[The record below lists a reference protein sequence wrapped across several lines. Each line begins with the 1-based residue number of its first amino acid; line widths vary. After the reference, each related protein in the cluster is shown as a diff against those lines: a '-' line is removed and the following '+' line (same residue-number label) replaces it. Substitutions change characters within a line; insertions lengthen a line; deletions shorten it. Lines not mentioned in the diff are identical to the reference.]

1 MLLLIKSIVQ
11 HSIRQFMLL
20 YCDNVLNQLLRQVV
34 NYVVAVKESY
44 TKLSSGA
51 GSTPPPAP
59 APAQSY

>member
-34 NYVVAVKESY
+34 NYVVTVK
-44 TKLSSGA
+44 
-51 GSTPPPAP
+51 
-59 APAQSY
+59 